1 MRAQLAQLDCLKAAR
16 RLPLLRRRF
25 DRATHAGRTRSP
37 LRGAQAPL
45 RPARPRSCGGLQP
58 QRPHACAQAL
68 SASKLRPA
76 AAAPAAAAPAA
87 RSARRLQLQAL
98 HAPKLLRSRQRCRPA
113 GLGLLQPLAAPAMPT
128 RRRRHEAGLNRP
140 QHGGPLQWQRA
151 RVRRGASVN
160 LGAFLACAREK
171 HLGFFDGRAAN
182 ASGPAPREEGV
193 LTPVRLARRAFDVR
207 CASRGGRFDSDA
219 PREGGVSTA
228 LCLTRRAFDVRSAS
242 QGSSRTSGVPMH
254 PHTSV

>member
-171 HLGFFDGRAAN
+171 HLGFFDGRATE
-182 ASGPAPREEGV
+182 R
-193 LTPVRLARRAFDVR
+193 VRT
-207 CASRGGRFDSDA
+207 CASRGGRFDSGA
-219 PREGGVSTA
+219 PREEGV
-228 LCLTRRAFDVRSAS
+228 
-242 QGSSRTSGVPMH
+242 
-254 PHTSV
+254 